1 MVTGATAGIGAEF
14 STQLAKKGFN
24 VVLIG
29 RREGATQE
37 VANEIG
43 TSLLLAQIQ
52 HKDLIVSCQVQ
63 GRD

>member
-14 STQLAKKGFN
+14 SKQLAKKGFN

-37 VANEIG
+37 VADEIG
-43 TSLLLAQIQ
+43 KSILLSQMSNE
-52 HKDLIVSCQVQ
+52 DS
-63 GRD
+63 